1 MTGTTNEE
9 MAKQLKEMRQKLV
22 LMKEANEHNVA
33 LLTQLKSAYEEKIRE
48 VLSEIEEIAANL
60 EDVADPDANEAHH
73 RLCELVER
81 FKG

>member
-1 MTGTTNEE
+1 MTNEE

-33 LLTQLKSAYEEKIRE
+33 LLTQLKSAYEDKLGEL
-48 VLSEIEEIAANL
+48 LSEIEEIAANL
-60 EDVADPDANEAHH
+60 EGTADPDADEACH
-73 RLCELVER
+73 RLRELIER